1 MGTPPPGFK
10 EAFGLNGFETSI
22 GSFGAETTTTFFS
35 STTITQPSTISTTQI
50 QTTTQ
55 LLTTTSSPMPPPTTT
70 IPIITSPAPSPRV
83 EEVFIIPENSGLRP
97 VSPPKEFQGSGG
109 FGSHGTVVSS
119 SGGGGNGF
127 GGGDW
132 KSKNKQSSIH
142 NENFK
147 AVDVW
152 SLLHLMLK
160 WSHHNN
166 L

>member
-22 GSFGAETTTTFFS
+22 GSFGAETTTTFIS
-35 STTITQPSTISTTQI
+35 STTITQPSTISTTQM

-55 LLTTTSSPMPPPTTT
+55 LLTTTSTPMPPPTTT
-70 IPIITSPAPSPRV
+70 IPIITSPPPSPRV

-127 GGGDW
+127 GGGGW

-160 WSHHNN
+160 WNHRNN